1 MMMMMMI
8 MGLDGVIEK
17 NNITGDGKLLGS
29 G

>member
-1 MMMMMMI
+1 MMMI